1 MIRLSYLK
9 CHSGYSM
16 MNGILT
22 LKLSRSRK
30 VSMDMVQGLLDSV
43 VGQNGLSEV
52 EVISF
57 LL

>member
-1 MIRLSYLK
+1 
-9 CHSGYSM
+9 M